1 MAIRQTDDGLVL
13 NRNVSFMPPDLVTCA
28 EQLDPNF
35 VGGYKTEGD
44 SDSFPGSPGITSV
57 DDFSYLCGYDDNGNL
72 IDYTPP
78 FTKEELLQKWQEN
91 YDLEMAKVYQIDR
104 AAEYPQLGDQLDA
117 LFRDI
122 QNGTLTTSGEFYTL
136 INQVK
141 TTYPKG

>member
-1 MAIRQTDDGLVL
+1 MAIRQTDEGLVL
-13 NRNVSFMPPDLVTCA
+13 NRNVSFMPPDLVVCA

-35 VGGYKTEGD
+35 VGGYKTVGD
-44 SDSFPGSPGITSV
+44 SDSTPGSPGITSV

-91 YDLEMAKVYQIDR
+91 YELEMAKVYQIDR
-104 AAEYPQLGDQLDA
+104 SAEYPQLGDQLDA